1 MSACFTVN
9 HTDTIYHGIKSSIQ
23 DRVQS
28 CELPNYNQNNLR
40 ALFIEASPL
49 LYKLSS
55 ISVETFH
62 DFAFVFYQ
70 HVNLVA
76 EGFQRLDAV
85 FDYCFSNILTSQ
97 TRMGQ

>member
-1 MSACFTVN
+1 MVL
-9 HTDTIYHGIKSSIQ
+9 
-23 DRVQS
+23 RVQYKTVFKRV
-28 CELPNYNQNNLR
+28 NYLIIIKTT
-40 ALFIEASPL
+40 LEHFFFEASPL

-76 EGFQRLDAV
+76 EGFQSLDAV
-85 FDYCFSNILTSQ
+85 FDYCFSNSLTSQ
-97 TRMGQ
+97 TRIGQ